1 MYCKIMQIS
10 KILREYEIWLLEKV
24 FMFAQSSSQKISNYE
39 FRFTENARCP
49 FADKCTH
56 AHSVEELEEWKERF
70 KFKRHQLQLAKEKHL
85 HGNTYPEQLME
96 KLMTTE
102 YPKSVVS

>member
-1 MYCKIMQIS
+1 MSDLVGNTKDRFS
-10 KILREYEIWLLEKV
+10 H
-24 FMFAQSSSQKISNYE
+24 
-39 FRFTENARCP
+39 RFTENARCP

-102 YPKSVVS
+102 YPKSVVSYRGWLWEGAK